1 MKPTVL
7 PRESFF
13 RRSLAICLLPCTLF
27 LFVMVIGCSS
37 NSEDST
43 QTLVILT
50 HDSFDIGQEVIEE
63 FQKDYGAKVIIQ
75 KGGDAGEIL
84 TKAIITKDA
93 PVADLLYGVDN
104 TFLTRA
110 LAEDIFVPYRP
121 PLIDQVPVK
130 FHLDPDFRVTP
141 IDYGYVAINYDLAW
155 MNSYN
160 VTPPT
165 DLSDLASPKWASR
178 LVVQNPA
185 TSSTGLAFLLAT
197 INKFGE
203 QGDYTWKDYWA
214 DLKSNDVK
222 VSDGWSDSYYTAFS
236 LWGGDRPMVVSYA
249 TSPAAEMY
257 YSEEIM
263 DSPPSGV
270 LMDNEASFLQVET
283 IGILNGSDNQELA
296 KRFIDYALNKR
307 FQEDIPTRMWVYP
320 VNKKALLPN
329 IFEFAPEPEPKPTVY
344 LNPSSEDLDQ
354 WISDW
359 ADIVVRR

>member
-1 MKPTVL
+1 MI
-7 PRESFF
+7 FG
-13 RRSLAICLLPCTLF
+13 CTPA
-27 LFVMVIGCSS
+27 
-37 NSEDST
+37 NEDSS

-50 HDSFDIGQEVIEE
+50 HDSFDIGQEVIDE
-63 FQKDYGAKVIIQ
+63 FQKDHDAKVIIQ

-93 PVADLLYGVDN
+93 PIADLVYGIDN

-110 LAEDIFVPYRP
+110 LSEDIFVPYRS

-160 VTPPT
+160 VTPPK
-165 DLSDLASPKWASR
+165 DLSDLTSPKWASR

-203 QGDYTWKDYWA
+203 EGDYTWKNYWT
-214 DLKSNDVK
+214 DLQANDVK

-283 IGILNGSDNQELA
+283 IGILDGSSNQQLA

-307 FQEDIPTRMWVYP
+307 FQEDFPTRMWVYP

-329 IFEFAPEPEPKPTVY
+329 IFEFAPEPETKSDVY
-344 LNPSSEDLDQ
+344 LNPSSEDLDR

>member
-1 MKPTVL
+1 
-7 PRESFF
+7 
-13 RRSLAICLLPCTLF
+13 
-27 LFVMVIGCSS
+27 MVIGCT
-37 NSEDST
+37 NDNEDST

-50 HDSFDIGQEVIEE
+50 HDSFDIGQEVIEG
-63 FQKDYGAKVIIQ
+63 FQKEQGATVIIQ

-93 PVADLLYGVDN
+93 PIADLLYGVDN

-110 LAEDIFVPYRP
+110 LAEDVFVPYRS

-141 IDYGYVAINYDLAW
+141 IDYGYVAINYDLEW
-155 MNSYN
+155 MNSNN
-160 VTPPT
+160 VAPPK
-165 DLSDLASPKWASR
+165 DLSDLTSPKWASS

-203 QGDYTWKDYWA
+203 QGDYTWKDYWS
-214 DLKSNDVK
+214 DLESNDVK

-283 IGILNGSDNQELA
+283 IGILDGSGNQELA

-307 FQEDIPTRMWVYP
+307 FQEDFPTRMWVYP

-329 IFEFAPEPEPKPTVY
+329 IFEFAPEPEPKPAVY
-344 LNPSSEDLDQ
+344 LNPSSEDIDR

>member
-1 MKPTVL
+1 MKQTLHSVG
-7 PRESFF
+7 SSF
-13 RRSLAICLLPCTLF
+13 RRWVAVFLLACMFFPL
-27 LFVMVIGCSS
+27 VMVIGCIAD
-37 NSEDST
+37 NGDRT

-63 FQKDYGAKVIIQ
+63 FQKNHDTEVIIQ

-93 PVADLLYGVDN
+93 PIADLLYGVDN

-110 LAEDIFVPYRP
+110 LDENIFVPYRS
-121 PLIDQVPVK
+121 PLIDQVPRE

-141 IDYGYVAINYDLAW
+141 IDYGYVAINYDLSW
-155 MNSYN
+155 MDSYN
-160 VTPPT
+160 LTPPK
-165 DLSDLASPKWASR
+165 DLYDLTSAKWAGK

-185 TSSTGLAFLLAT
+185 TSSPGLAFLLAT

-203 QGDYTWKDYWA
+203 QGDYTWKDYWS
-214 DLKSNDVK
+214 DLESNGVK

-236 LWGGDRPMVVSYA
+236 LWGGDRPLVVSYA

-270 LMDNEASFLQVET
+270 LMDNEASFIQVET
-283 IGILNGSDNQELA
+283 IGILDGSNNQQLA

-307 FQEDIPTRMWVYP
+307 FQEDFPTRMWVYP

-329 IFEFAPEPEPKPTVY
+329 IFEFAPEPEPRPDVY
-344 LNPSSEDLDQ
+344 LNPSSEDLDR